1 MFIPSHQKL
10 RTLVLLMITILGF
23 HGVALAQEGRISGK
37 VSSLADKDTVDGATV
52 LAYQLSTEKVFR
64 STPTDSGGKFM
75 IQDLATG
82 YYDLAIETTEGL
94 FVANQIVNVSPAGKV
109 VINIDLSPAGADL
122 PGQTAIRAYPGAED
136 PAVGVMQISERL
148 TGTRFWKTPKGV
160 VILSTVGGAAL
171 LAIAVTSKDDNDPV
185 TP

>member
-23 HGVALAQEGRISGK
+23 HAVALAQEGRISGK
-37 VSSLADKDTVDGATV
+37 ISSLTDKANIVGASV
-52 LAYQLSTEKVFR
+52 LAYQLSTEEVFR
-64 STPTDSGGKFM
+64 STPTESGGKFM
-75 IQDLATG
+75 IQGLATG
-82 YYDLAIETTEGL
+82 YYDLAIDTAEGL

-109 VINIDLSPAGADL
+109 VINISLSPPGVDL
-122 PGQTAIRAYPGAED
+122 PSQTARRTYPGSED

-148 TGTRFWKTPKGV
+148 TGPRFWKTPKGV
-160 VILSTVGGAAL
+160 AILSTVGGAAL
-171 LAIAVTSKDDNDPV
+171 LAIAVTSKDENDPV